1 MIFSFSNYL
10 IITLFLIQRTFQWV
24 EKTYEPQPLLGLT
37 QENPALDL
45 LAVPY
50 LDTQLCDK
58 SVTKGNLP
66 GFSYVRD
73 FLHIITEWK
82 LLASLNCDGLY
93 YVQVQET
100 TLNAGSI
107 TVLAQFQIFL
117 QISEGRIW
125 THYLLVKRVG
135 HMKAFLKTHSPWAWF
150 ANVKVDGRMEKGN
163 IV

>member
-37 QENPALDL
+37 QENPALDP

-107 TVLAQFQIFL
+107 STISDIFTNFWGQDL
-117 QISEGRIW
+117 NPLPLGKEGG
-125 THYLLVKRVG
+125 TYEGFFKDPFSLGLVCQC
-135 HMKAFLKTHSPWAWF
+135 
-150 ANVKVDGRMEKGN
+150 
-163 IV
+163 